1 MTAFVY
7 RPAPRVRTRPA
18 DGGGPPPGEPGPGP
32 AVAPGVPWVRRRRWL
47 ALGLLAVWGPGLIV
61 MLADTDAGCMITA
74 AQSGARWGY
83 AMVLPQ
89 IALIP
94 VLFMVQEIV
103 VRLGAVTGAGH
114 GRLIREH
121 FGMGWGLVSA
131 GTLVVSSIGAL
142 LTELAGVAGV
152 GELFGVSRWITIPVA
167 TTFLVAL
174 ALAGSYRRVERV
186 GIAVGLAELAFLP
199 AMVLAHPHPGQ
210 LVRALGSVPLGQSSY
225 VFLLAANV
233 GAVVMPWM
241 IFYQQSAIVDKG
253 LRAEHLR
260 AERRDT
266 AIGAVLT
273 QLIMIAVVVLFA
285 ATLFRSGAHPPLD
298 SVGQMAHALGPYIG
312 SVPATTLVGAAVLGG
327 ALVAALVVSLAG
339 TWGVA
344 DVVGWRHSLNE
355 RVGRGNAAFY
365 AAYALVHVVGA
376 AIVLASVNLVALAV
390 DVEVMNALLLPIVL
404 GFLLVLEAKALPP
417 AHRMRGAYRVMATA
431 VCLVVMGFGLYM
443 VPVVLRV

>member
-1 MTAFVY
+1 
-7 RPAPRVRTRPA
+7 
-18 DGGGPPPGEPGPGP
+18 
-32 AVAPGVPWVRRRRWL
+32 
-47 ALGLLAVWGPGLIV
+47 
-61 MLADTDAGCMITA
+61 
-74 AQSGARWGY
+74 
-83 AMVLPQ
+83 VLPQ

-152 GELFGVSRWITIPVA
+152 GALFGVSRWITIPVA

-210 LVRALGSVPLGQSSY
+210 LVRALGTVPLGQSSY

-266 AIGAVLT
+266 AIG
-273 QLIMIAVVVLFA
+273 
-285 ATLFRSGAHPPLD
+285 
-298 SVGQMAHALGPYIG
+298 
-312 SVPATTLVGAAVLGG
+312 
-327 ALVAALVVSLAG
+327 
-339 TWGVA
+339 
-344 DVVGWRHSLNE
+344 
-355 RVGRGNAAFY
+355 
-365 AAYALVHVVGA
+365 
-376 AIVLASVNLVALAV
+376 
-390 DVEVMNALLLPIVL
+390 
-404 GFLLVLEAKALPP
+404 
-417 AHRMRGAYRVMATA
+417 
-431 VCLVVMGFGLYM
+431 
-443 VPVVLRV
+443 